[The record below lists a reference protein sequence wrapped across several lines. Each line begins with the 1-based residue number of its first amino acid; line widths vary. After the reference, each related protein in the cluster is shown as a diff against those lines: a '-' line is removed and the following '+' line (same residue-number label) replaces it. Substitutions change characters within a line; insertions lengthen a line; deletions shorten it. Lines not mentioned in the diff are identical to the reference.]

1 MVQFESFIKQFHE
14 TILDLIN
21 PLSEVA
27 WLAKKDADPD
37 PEILDDIYFSFWVI
51 GETMSRSDGQ
61 LNMAEAEILSGLK
74 ELFPERGFA
83 SPETTFETQIL
94 RSEENWQ
101 KLESSAYAEPLPLIW
116 LKIYDNVYKT
126 HKADSLRHLYLAFAL
141 VIANADGSIAPGESA
156 FLAELKKILYG
167 DVQELQDER
176 SFTSIVDGEPQLESE
191 ARPVEEA
198 LNELDSLVGLT
209 PVKAE
214 ISNLVNLIKV
224 NGIRKERGLPVLPSS
239 NHLVFYGNPGTGKTT
254 IARLVAEIYKGLG
267 ILKKGHLIETDR
279 SGMVAG
285 YVGQTAIKVKEV
297 VESALGG
304 VLFVDEAYA
313 LSQEGND
320 YGKEA
325 IDTLLKLMED
335 HRHELVVI
343 VAGYPRKMSTF
354 IESNPGLK
362 SRFNRYLDFPD
373 YSAIELQN
381 VFEGMARNAG
391 LALSSEAVKQSLAI
405 FSVAWQSK
413 DESFGNARFARNLFN
428 SSVARQANRLIALS
442 YIDDNALRTLEV
454 DDIEL
459 QEGI

>member
-1 MVQFESFIKQFHE
+1 MQFESFTNQFYE
-14 TILDLIN
+14 TVLDLVE

-27 WLAKKDADPD
+27 WAIKEDADSD
-37 PEILDDIYFSFWVI
+37 PEIMEMLYFSFWVI

-61 LNMAEAEILSGLK
+61 LNMAEAEIMSGLEK
-74 ELFPERGFA
+74 LFPGNGFT
-83 SPETTFETQIL
+83 SPEITLETQIS
-94 RSEENWQ
+94 RSEESWQ
-101 KLESSAYAEPLPLIW
+101 KIEKFAYAEPMPLVW
-116 LKIYDNVYKT
+116 LKIYDTVHKT
-126 HKADSLRHLYLAFAL
+126 QKADSLRHLYLEFAL
-141 VIANADGSIAPGESA
+141 VIANADGSVEPAESA

-167 DVQELQDER
+167 DAQEQQDER
-176 SFTSIVDGEPQLESE
+176 SLTKVVGGKPRLESE
-191 ARPVEEA
+191 TRPVEEA
-198 LNELDSLVGLT
+198 LKELENLVGLT
-209 PVKAE
+209 PVKVE

-224 NGIRKERGLPVLPSS
+224 NGMRKERGLPVLPSS

-267 ILKKGHLIETDR
+267 VLKKGHLIETDR

-320 YGKEA
+320 YGREA

-373 YSAIELQN
+373 YSAIELQS
-381 VFEGMARNAG
+381 VFEGMARNTG
-391 LALSSEAVKQSLAI
+391 LVLSSEAAKKSLAI

-413 DESFGNARFARNLFN
+413 DETFGNARFARNLFN
-428 SSVARQANRLIALS
+428 SSVVQQANRLIALS
-442 YIDDNALRTLEV
+442 HIDDNALRTLEA

>member
-1 MVQFESFIKQFHE
+1 MQFESFKKQFYDV
-14 TILDLIN
+14 LQDLVK
-21 PLSEVA
+21 PLTEVA
-27 WLAKKDADPD
+27 WSLKEDADPD
-37 PEILDDIYFSFWVI
+37 PDISESLYFSFWII
-51 GETMSRSDGQ
+51 GEAMSISDGQ
-61 LNMAEAEILSGLK
+61 FNIAEAEILSGLK
-74 ELFPERGFA
+74 GLLSDNDFT
-83 SPETTFETQIL
+83 SPEIALEDQTS
-94 RSEENWQ
+94 RSEELWQ
-101 KLESSAYAEPLPLIW
+101 LIEKCAYAEPIPLVW
-116 LKIYDNVYKT
+116 LKIYDAVNKT
-126 HKADSLRHLYLAFAL
+126 QKADSLRHLYLQFAL
-141 VIANADGSIAPGESA
+141 VIANADGSIEPAEFA

-167 DVQELQDER
+167 DAQELQDER
-176 SFTSIVDGEPQLESE
+176 TLTNVVDGKQRLDSE

-198 LNELDSLVGLT
+198 LKELESLVGLT

-214 ISNLVNLIKV
+214 ISNLVNLIKI
-224 NGIRKERGLPVLPSS
+224 NGMRKERELPVLPSS

-254 IARLVAEIYKGLG
+254 IARLVAEIYQGLG
-267 ILKKGHLIETDR
+267 VLKKGHLIETDR

-285 YVGQTAIKVKEV
+285 YVGQTALKVKEI

-304 VLFVDEAYA
+304 VLFIDEAYA

-325 IDTLLKLMED
+325 INTLLKLMED

-373 YSAIELQN
+373 YSAIELQS
-381 VFEGMARNAG
+381 VFEGMVRNAG
-391 LALSSEAVKQSLAI
+391 LVLSPEAAKKSLAI

-428 SSVARQANRLIALS
+428 SSVAQQANRLIALS
-442 YIDDNALRTLEV
+442 HIDDNVLSTLEA

-459 QEGI
+459 